1 MYNYNYF
8 ETSVQTE
15 WTIYKFSEDF
25 WLIVFVKIYIDEM
38 LDNVWKLPEKIQI
51 EQVSS
56 NKLADFKKFFWS

>member
-25 WLIVFVKIYIDEM
+25 WLIVFVKIYIDENAGQC
-38 LDNVWKLPEKIQI
+38 LETAREN
-51 EQVSS
+51 S
-56 NKLADFKKFFWS
+56 NWTSKFKQARRF